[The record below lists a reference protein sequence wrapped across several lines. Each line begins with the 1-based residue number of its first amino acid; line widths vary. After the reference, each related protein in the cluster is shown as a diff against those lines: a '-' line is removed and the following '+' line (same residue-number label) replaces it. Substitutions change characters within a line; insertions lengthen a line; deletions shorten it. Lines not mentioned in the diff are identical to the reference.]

1 MKRVKVESEDELHP
15 PGLEPFNVEM
25 MLDSGAFGAWTRG
38 ESIDVEDYIA
48 FVREYGDLFHSVVNL
63 DVIPGD
69 FGRKKT
75 PRDVDFAA
83 EASYE
88 NLQAMKEAGIPA
100 VPVFH
105 QGEEWRHLFRLLDDG
120 EPYIGISP
128 SGDSISMSHGW
139 FDDVFDRITDSSG
152 MPYVKTHGFGV
163 TAVPVLRK
171 YPWYS
176 FDSVTWVI
184 KSGYG
189 CIFVP
194 PLKDGLDSE
203 YNYDANPISVW
214 VTGAP
219 RKNDRYEM
227 QEQGLAY
234 QRMARRFIETE
245 VGTTM
250 HHLRYDPY
258 VRMETMA
265 MYYQKLSRL
274 LVQKPYQ
281 KNGTLFPAN
290 RTDAVPSW
298 PMKKAI
304 FAVGPTGNVRRSAI
318 LNRLG
323 IRERLL
329 SYFDLRDAEPWE
341 IIAYA
346 KYGAVKAP
354 GKRRELKF
362 KNWPRPEYW
371 NRKRILHAERF
382 LARGDQAPYVEPKDS
397 EAIKIIRKHLNE
409 T

>member
-1 MKRVKVESEDELHP
+1 MSDEEDEVPSH
-15 PGLEPFNVEM
+15 GMEPFSVEL

-48 FVREYGDLFHSVVNL
+48 FVREFGDLFHSVVNL

-75 PRDVDFAA
+75 VRDVEHAA

-105 QGEEWRHLFRLLDDG
+105 QGEDWRHLTRLLEDG
-120 EPYIGISP
+120 EPYVGISP
-128 SGDSISMSHGW
+128 SGDSISMNHGW
-139 FDDVFDRITDSSG
+139 FEQVFDRITDSRG
-152 MPYVKTHGFGV
+152 MPYIKTHGFGV
-163 TAVPVLRK
+163 TAVPVLRRF
-171 YPWYS
+171 PWYS

-194 PLKDGLDSE
+194 PQSSDPKQPFN
-203 YNYDANPISVW
+203 YNDNPISVW
-214 VTGAP
+214 ITGSP
-219 RKNDRYEM
+219 RKNDRYEA
-227 QEQGLAY
+227 QEQGPDI
-234 QRMARRFIETE
+234 QRWIREFIEKE

-258 VRMETMA
+258 VRMEAMA
-265 MYYQKLSRL
+265 LYYRSLSRL
-274 LVQKPYQ
+274 LVQRPYR
-281 KNGTLFPAN
+281 KLGTLFPSDH
-290 RTDAVPSW
+290 DAPVPDW

-304 FAVGPTGNVRRSAI
+304 FAVGPTGNIRRSEI

-329 SYFDLRDAEPWE
+329 SYFDLRDADPSE

-346 KYGAVKAP
+346 KYGMVKPP
-354 GKRRELKF
+354 GKKRMLRF
-362 KNWPRPEYW
+362 KNWQRAEFW

-382 LARGDQAPYVEPKDS
+382 LERGDQPPYLDPKDEHS
-397 EAIKIIRKHLNE
+397 IDVIRKHLYE